1 MLGLCR
7 GQDLPEQESRGG
19 PEEAAGREE
28 EAGPAD
34 AGTRQQPEGGLRK
47 SRGAG
52 GASTQTSRLIFTQF
66 HECTDIFSFL
76 FLIRTSSSKLV
87 REAER
92 KGRIWRI
99 AHQHWD
105 VDFTSFTPY

>member
-52 GASTQTSRLIFTQF
+52 GAFTQTSRLIFTQF
-66 HECTDIFSFL
+66 ERMYRYLFFSL
-76 FLIRTSSSKLV
+76 PDQNELLQTSQRSRKKGENLENCSSAL
-87 REAER
+87 
-92 KGRIWRI
+92 GC
-99 AHQHWD
+99 
-105 VDFTSFTPY
+105 